1 MRLARLIP
9 GALGLALAAGCALA
23 ALAAQGGRVS
33 PALDVLT
40 NLAPLYLA
48 GGVLA
53 GALSAAGLGFLR
65 RAGLALAGLAFVA
78 AAALM
83 APEFLRATGPTAP
96 ANAPGQIK
104 LVELNV
110 WRENPDLDRLAEWLA
125 AEDPDFIVLDESSAA
140 LRELIVRRLGRGGVA
155 GYASSLMIFAR
166 GPYLQMDRPPIGPG
180 SHLTFVN
187 ATYPSASGP
196 LELVAAHTDWP
207 TSSLQGAQS
216 AALAGVVAKLPRRRM
231 ILAGDFNS
239 TPWSFRRQTDDATFG
254 LIRRDRALAT
264 WPAGHAGPWRG
275 WAPVPFLPL
284 DHIYAGPGWATVAVR
299 RGPRVGSDHYPLVVT
314 LAPVG
319 PR

>member
-1 MRLARLIP
+1 MRLARLIL
-9 GALGLALAAGCALA
+9 GALGLALAAACAGA

-40 NLAPLYLA
+40 NLAPLYLV
-48 GGVLA
+48 GGVLG
-53 GALSAAGLGFLR
+53 GALSAAGRGTIR
-65 RAGLALAGLAFVA
+65 KAGLAMAVLAALG

-83 APEFLRATGPTAP
+83 APEFLRSTGPTAP
-96 ANAPGQIK
+96 LNAAGQIK

-110 WRENPDLDRLAEWLA
+110 WRENPDLDRLADWLA
-125 AEDPDFIVLDESSAA
+125 SEDPDIIVLDESSTA
-140 LRELIVRRLGRGGVA
+140 LRDLIVRRLGRGGVA
-155 GYASSLMIFAR
+155 GYASTVMIFAR
-166 GPYLQMDRPPIGPG
+166 GPYLQMDRPVIGPQ

-187 ATYPSASGP
+187 ATYPSQSGP
-196 LELVAAHTDWP
+196 FEMVAAHTDWP
-207 TSSLQGAQS
+207 TSGRQGAQS
-216 AALAGVVAKLPRRRM
+216 ATLAGVVARLPRRRM

-239 TPWSFRRQTDDATFG
+239 APWSFRRRRDDAAFG

-284 DHIYAGPGWATVAVR
+284 DHVYAGPGWATVSVR

-314 LAPVG
+314 LAPVA